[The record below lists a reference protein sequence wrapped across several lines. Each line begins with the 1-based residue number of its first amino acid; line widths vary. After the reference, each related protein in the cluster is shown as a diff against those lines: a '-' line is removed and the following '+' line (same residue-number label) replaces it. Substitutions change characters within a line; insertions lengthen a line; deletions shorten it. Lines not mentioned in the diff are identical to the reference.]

1 MYYFDRFSIASKSG
15 LLRRVTA
22 ICLIIWSASL
32 PLNLAQ
38 AGTYS
43 IPMDKSVAEIDVPDS
58 WNPNSSDLGVDAA
71 SPDSKMFFSIY
82 AATDEDEKGALMRAA
97 SIASN
102 GDVMQIDIDS
112 VQEKTVKIGSIQT
125 NEYSYNTTMNGKTGY
140 LAINLAQLKTGGYLQ
155 IIRWGTRTS
164 FRSNARGSTKIF
176 KSLKL
181 LGQ

>member
-1 MYYFDRFSIASKSG
+1 MNNFDRFSIAPRSG

-71 SPDSKMFFSIY
+71 SPDNKLFFSIY
-82 AATDEDEKGALMRAA
+82 STKNKDEKVALRDA
-97 SIASN
+97 SVIFAD
-102 GDVMQIDIDS
+102 GQVLQIDINS
-112 VQEKTVKIGSIQT
+112 LEKQTVDIGSIPTHQYGYDT
-125 NEYSYNTTMNGKTGY
+125 KMNGKPGHIAIS
-140 LAINLAQLKTGGYLQ
+140 LAKVKTGGYLQ
-155 IIRWGTRTS
+155 IIRWGTRKS
-164 FRSNARGSTKIF
+164 LSRNYPGSQKIF

-181 LGQ
+181 LGY